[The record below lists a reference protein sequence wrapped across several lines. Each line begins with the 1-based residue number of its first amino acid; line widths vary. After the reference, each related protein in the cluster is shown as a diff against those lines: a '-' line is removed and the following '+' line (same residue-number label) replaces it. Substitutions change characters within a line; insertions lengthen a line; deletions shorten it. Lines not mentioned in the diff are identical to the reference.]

1 MMEESIVVSDWRRRQ
16 DSVGPEVKSENER
29 VKEGERE
36 RKRRE
41 KNGGE

>member
-16 DSVGPEVKSENER
+16 DSVGTEVKSENER